1 MTKKE
6 TLTALEIAKIACNIE
21 NDGSYTGTKAISSVP
36 GVAGY
41 RSAVKQFSK
50 SAVRKIRTLRSVA
63 AGGGQPPPATQ

>member
-1 MTKKE
+1 MRRNT
-6 TLTALEIAKIACNIE
+6 IWV
-21 NDGSYTGTKAISSVP
+21 SVTGTQAISSVP

-63 AGGGQPPPATQ
+63 TGGGQPLPATQ